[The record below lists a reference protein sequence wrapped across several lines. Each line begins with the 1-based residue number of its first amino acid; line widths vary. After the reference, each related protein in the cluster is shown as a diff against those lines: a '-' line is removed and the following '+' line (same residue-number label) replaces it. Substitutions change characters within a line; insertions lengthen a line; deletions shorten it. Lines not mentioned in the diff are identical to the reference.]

1 MDNHMSLPRS
11 LLDAMAAHVADENA
25 KADRARDASRTA
37 AAAGDPEGSRALL
50 ADSHD
55 HATRA
60 LVWHQAHGL
69 AAPHA
74 NPHHL
79 PTPRDTHIPDTTYI
93 PGRVRLGHPG
103 DHEPGEG
110 DE

>member
-1 MDNHMSLPRS
+1 MSLPRS

-37 AAAGDPEGSRALL
+37 AAAGDTAGSRALL

-55 HATRA
+55 HLTRA
-60 LVWHQAHGL
+60 HVWHQAHGL

-79 PTPRDTHIPDTTYI
+79 PTQHV
-93 PGRVRLGHPG
+93 PGRVRYGSPG
-103 DHEPGEG
+103 DNEPGEG